1 MEYLCDNN
9 NYFYYNIHGFCA
21 SKRFNSSLAHDNWH
35 FLIQLKLIFK
45 KPYLYCMKFVDSG
58 LREEILEALYYM
70 GFEEATPVQAQAIPT
85 ILAGRDLLACA
96 QTGTGKTGAFILPTL
111 HKLIENP
118 PTDTTVLIM
127 APTRELALQID
138 QELEGFT
145 YYANVGSIAIYGG
158 GSGEDW
164 TRQKNALDHG
174 TEIVVATPG
183 KLLSFLNLGYL
194 HTDSIK
200 YLILDEA
207 DRMLDIGFYED
218 IMQVVR
224 KLKNREQTML
234 FSATMPPKIKNLAKQ
249 LLTNPDEITI
259 AISKP
264 AAGVLQAVY
273 LAHEDQKIPLLQKLI
288 ADKPNYQSILIFSST
303 KKKVSE
309 IVRSLKRKN
318 MNVEGISSNLE
329 QKEREAVLSRF
340 RSKNTRI
347 LVGTDVISRGID
359 IKDINLVINYDVPN
373 DAEDYVHRIGRTARA
388 NTTGVAITLVHEDDM
403 YNFSNIEK
411 LIEQDVMK
419 IPLPP
424 ELGTGPVWEVKT
436 RKPYRKNYSK
446 NKGKG
451 RGGKKRYHRR

>member
-1 MEYLCDNN
+1 
-9 NYFYYNIHGFCA
+9 
-21 SKRFNSSLAHDNWH
+21 
-35 FLIQLKLIFK
+35 
-45 KPYLYCMKFVDSG
+45 MKFAESG
-58 LREEILEALYYM
+58 LRAEILEALYYM
-70 GFEEATPVQAQAIPT
+70 GFEEATPVQAQAIPK
-85 ILAGRDLLACA
+85 ILSGRDLLACA

-164 TRQKNALDHG
+164 TRQKNALDQG

-194 HTDSIK
+194 HVDSIK

-234 FSATMPPKIKNLAKQ
+234 FSATMPNKIKKLARE
-249 LLTNPDEITI
+249 LLTDPDEISI

-273 LAHEDQKIPLLQKLI
+273 MTHEEQKIPLLQKLI
-288 ADKPNYQSILIFSST
+288 SDKPNYQSILIFSST

-309 IVRSLKRKN
+309 IVRALQRKN

-329 QKEREAVLSRF
+329 QKERENVLKRF
-340 RSKNTRI
+340 RSKRTRI
-347 LVGTDVISRGID
+347 LVGTDVVSRGID
-359 IKDINLVINYDVPN
+359 IKDINLVINFDVPG
-373 DAEDYVHRIGRTARA
+373 DAEDYVHRVGRTARA
-388 NTTGVAITLVHEDDM
+388 NTTGVAITFVHEDDM
-403 YNFSNIEK
+403 YNFTNIEK

-419 IPLPP
+419 IPLP
-424 ELGTGPVWEVKT
+424 ESLGKGPVWKAT
-436 RKPYRKNYSK
+436 TKKPYRKSFSK

-451 RGGKKRYHRR
+451 RNNKRHQRR